1 MDNPLILETNF
12 DVMNKKYVTGV
23 SYDIVGC
30 AIKVHKSLGVG
41 LLESVY
47 QECLRYELIQKGYS
61 VRRQQKVPL
70 IYDGKDLEIDL
81 RFDLLVNECVVVEI
95 KAIENLLPVHEA
107 QVLTYMKLLEV
118 PQGLLIN
125 FFSRNI
131 SKSTRPFVNEIY
143 RSLPDS

>member
-1 MDNPLILETNF
+1 
-12 DVMNKKYVTGV
+12 MNKKYVTGV

-47 QECLRYELIQKGYS
+47 QECLRYELLQLNYS
-61 VRRQQKVPL
+61 VKRQQKVPL
-70 IYDGKDLEIDL
+70 IYDGKDLELDL
-81 RFDLLVNECVVVEI
+81 RFDLLVNDCVVVEI

-131 SKSTRPFVNEIY
+131 SKSTRPFVNEIF
-143 RSLPDS
+143 RALPDS

>member
-1 MDNPLILETNF
+1 
-12 DVMNKKYVTGV
+12 MNKKYVTGV

-47 QECLRYELIQKGYS
+47 QECLRYELLQLNYS

-70 IYDGKDLEIDL
+70 IYDGKDLELDL
-81 RFDLLVNECVVVEI
+81 RFDLLVNDCVVVEI

-131 SKSTRPFVNEIY
+131 SKSTRPFVNEIF
-143 RSLPDS
+143 RALPDS

>member
-1 MDNPLILETNF
+1 
-12 DVMNKKYVTGV
+12 MNKKYVTGV

-47 QECLRYELIQKGYS
+47 QECLKYELIQKGHS
-61 VRRQQKVPL
+61 VKRQQKVPL

-81 RFDLLVNECVVVEI
+81 RFDLLVNNCVVVEI

-131 SKSTRPFVNEIY
+131 SKSTRPFVNEIF